1 MSFPRQQMW
10 SYLEPLFIHSDEV
23 KKELPLDTKRF
34 EKIDG
39 EVKAT
44 LAELWKIQKVRILR
58 GVPSKLQYHSFSLV
72 STLGDNVTREI
83 TATEY

>member
-1 MSFPRQQMW
+1 MW
-10 SYLEPLFIHSDEV
+10 RYLEPLFIHSDEV

-44 LAELWKIQKVRILR
+44 LMELWKVKKVKKYVFI
-58 GVPSKLQYHSFSLV
+58 PWNASSI
-72 STLGDNVTREI
+72 GDNPAQWPSFNKCLQSLGGSKREK
-83 TATEY
+83 TPD

>member
-1 MSFPRQQMW
+1 MSQQMW
-10 SYLEPLFIHSDEV
+10 RYLEPLFIQSDEV

-44 LAELWKIQKVRILR
+44 LAELWKVKKVGAGSRFASRCIT
-58 GVPSKLQYHSFSLV
+58 PSHDKCLLYS
-72 STLGDNVTREI
+72 
-83 TATEY
+83 

>member
-1 MSFPRQQMW
+1 MW

-44 LAELWKIQKVRILR
+44 LAELWIVKKVRFAARNNL
-58 GVPSKLQYHSFSLV
+58 GVKHDGTASMFSYNVKVRTVLQV
-72 STLGDNVTREI
+72 
-83 TATEY
+83 